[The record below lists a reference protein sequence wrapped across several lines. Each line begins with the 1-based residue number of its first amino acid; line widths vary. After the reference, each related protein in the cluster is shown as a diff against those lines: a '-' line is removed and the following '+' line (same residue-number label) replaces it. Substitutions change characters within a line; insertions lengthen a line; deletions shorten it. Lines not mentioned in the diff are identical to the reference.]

1 MKIMSDAKF
10 YLDLLQVVACLK
22 ENSTHSI
29 YESQTYQYGHCPEQD
44 GERIIIGISNAAGFL
59 SKVYDTSKLID
70 ISAIP
75 HYRIN
80 PLIQKLNINL
90 EEFENK
96 DIPKV
101 KFLTLRE
108 GTKIKN
114 NKPYFGFKTS
124 YFFMAK
130 VCLSMDRI
138 VEFQSNIINQCVA
151 FHKLAKKY
159 ETIGAGKPSFVNED
173 SHKSYTSTLSAY
185 DSRAKN
191 IGGVQ
196 RFLDDDLIF
205 RSKKYESK
213 IINPEWQI
221 KSNDIVNVI
230 NSIENNILLKDC
242 FGYLAHTLIEDGIY
256 YLKEEQFLDYTMLS
270 HSLDG
275 GAKNFIVYDGK
286 VDSSLI
292 SNKEIIK
299 EDFIIDSHYQNIFG
313 TSNIGGSGIYGINGK
328 SNTSLMSINGSIRA
342 NRNSIPKIRC
352 DKFSTLLEIIDKIKI
367 ENIDKEIFFRGQNN
381 HWNLERSPITNQL
394 LYGNKNIEEISL
406 PTAAS
411 REKFDFDGFNAI
423 LQFQIQGILYDRCN
437 YSQFEKLDD
446 NWPIWCNSSPFED
459 AELEDIHEKFKRL
472 YYSYEWD
479 LMTMGLAQHYGIPTH
494 GLDITSDIDI
504 ALWFSLNKYF
514 KYNETGKEYA
524 WYKPLVRS
532 HYEDLTKFPVI
543 YIIGIKSN
551 LKKDLDQIDY
561 IDIKAERP
569 KRQKAF
575 LHYGGYGLH
584 SNICAEDVIAAVFIT
599 DEFKYEQKYTT
610 EYLFPSTTE
619 DIFYHSLLSLKEKAL
634 MSGLNYGY
642 DKIVEYK
649 PSI

>member
-1 MKIMSDAKF
+1 MSDAKY

-29 YESQTYQYGHCPEQD
+29 YEPQIYKYGHCPKRD
-44 GERIIIGISNAAGFL
+44 GERIIIGLSNAAGFL
-59 SKVYDTSKLID
+59 SKVYDTGKLID

-80 PLIQKLNINL
+80 PLVQKLNIKL

-96 DIPKV
+96 DIPKIS
-101 KFLTLRE
+101 FSAINE

-114 NKPYFGFKTS
+114 NKPYFGFETS

-138 VEFQSNIINQCVA
+138 VEFQSNIINQCVT
-151 FHKLAKKY
+151 FHKSTDKY
-159 ETIGAGKPSFVNED
+159 DLMGAGKPCIINED
-173 SHKSYTSTLSAY
+173 SHRSYTSTLSSY

-213 IINPEWQI
+213 LINPEWQI
-221 KSNDIVNVI
+221 KSNDIVDEI
-230 NSIENNILLKDC
+230 NSIENNTLLKES
-242 FGYLAHTLIEDGIY
+242 FGDLARTLIEDGIY
-256 YLKEEQFLDYTMLS
+256 YLKEKQFLDYTMLS

-275 GAKNFIVYDGK
+275 GAKNFIVL
-286 VDSSLI
+286 DSKIDPVLI
-292 SNKEIIK
+292 PNKNLIK
-299 EDFIIDSHYQNIFG
+299 EDFIIDSKYQNIFG
-313 TSNIGGSGIYGINGK
+313 TSNIIGSGIYGIKGK
-328 SNTSLMSINGSIRA
+328 SNTTLMSTDGSIRA
-342 NRNSIPKIRC
+342 NRNSIPKIKC
-352 DKFSTLLEIIDKIKI
+352 DNLSSLLQIIDKIRI
-367 ENIDKEIFFRGQNN
+367 ENIDKQIFYRGQNN
-381 HWNLERSPITNQL
+381 HWNLDRSPNTNQL
-394 LYGNKNIEEISL
+394 LYGKKFIEELSL

-423 LQFQIQGILYDRCN
+423 LQFQIQGILYERCN
-437 YSQFEKLDD
+437 NSQFDKLDD
-446 NWPIWCNSSPFED
+446 NWPYWTNFSPFED

-514 KYNETGKEYA
+514 KYNEAGKEYA

-532 HYEDLTKFPVI
+532 HYDDLTKFPVI

-551 LKKDLDQIDY
+551 LKNDLDQIGY

-599 DEFKYEQKYTT
+599 DEFKYKQKYKT

-619 DIFYHSLLSLKEKAL
+619 DDFYKSLLSLKENAL

-649 PSI
+649 PFN